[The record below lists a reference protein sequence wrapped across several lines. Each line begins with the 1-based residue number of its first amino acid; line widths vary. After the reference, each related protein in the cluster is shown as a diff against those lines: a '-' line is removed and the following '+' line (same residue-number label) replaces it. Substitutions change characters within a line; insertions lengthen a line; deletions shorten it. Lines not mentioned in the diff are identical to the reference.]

1 MPERYATPA
10 RLPRV
15 QLSCAHMAVHA
26 IGSERLTLAPN
37 QRCLNGLD
45 NGVTVGSGSR
55 IWVGSTHARAHLAW
69 REAQSLG
76 GSRLPGSLPIPE
88 CGLFSSEADR

>member
-45 NGVTVGSGSR
+45 NGVTVGSGSM

-69 REAQSLG
+69 RARRRIS
-76 GSRLPGSLPIPE
+76 
-88 CGLFSSEADR
+88 FSCVTRVILSHHAAYYFELTP